1 METDIIS
8 CRMCGGTSFTKNDK
22 TAKCDYCGAEFEI
35 AQLQARAARLEAEQK
50 TLDSLADNM
59 ARLRQIADQKE
70 AERQRAAEEEKRRQ
84 EEEEKRRQEEQR
96 KKDEAQK
103 ALEEEQKKKKE
114 IEKLQT
120 KRGGVS
126 CLTLIICFFLM
137 TPLIESLL
145 ESRIPAV
152 IAFLIIILFL
162 SSFVFV
168 PYLIFPSKK
177 KLDVQNEAGR
187 SHDASDKE
195 KQ

>member
-22 TAKCDYCGAEFEI
+22 TAICDYCGAEFEI

-114 IEKLQT
+114 IEELQN
-120 KRGGVS
+120 KRCGVC
-126 CLTLIICFFLM
+126 CLTFILLLLLNAA
-137 TPLIESLL
+137 TQSLL
-145 ESRIPAV
+145 ESRIPGV
-152 IAFLIIILFL
+152 IVFLIIALFL
-162 SSFVFV
+162 SSFVV
-168 PYLIFPSKK
+168 IPYLIFLSKK
-177 KLDVQNEAGR
+177 KNDVQDEADR